1 VKDHPVL
8 KEVQELEISMGRAV
22 GIGATMRAKAATGLF
37 NDLKVTKVGMLS
49 GLTKQKLL
57 SKKGVSH

>member
-8 KEVQELEISMGRAV
+8 KEVLELEIFMGKAV
-22 GIGATMRAKAATGLF
+22 GIGATMRVKEAT
-37 NDLKVTKVGMLS
+37 VTKVGMLS